1 MKRSKHS
8 LSHYKLLT
16 CDAGEL
22 IPVGCYEVLPGDTV
36 QQSSN
41 ILLRLSPLLTPV
53 MHPVHVRLHHFF
65 VPCRLVDPDFEDF
78 ITGVEGVPN
87 PKLYDINGVA
97 RANGDLL
104 DYLGL
109 PPVARASSTNIVAH
123 APDAYN
129 LIYNEYYRDQD
140 LITEIP
146 LNITNVNTVRRVA
159 WGKDYFT
166 AARPWAQKGGAV
178 SFPLSG
184 TGYGTEVETS
194 PGGAARGPLQV
205 AQDSYSPDPGTL
217 LAGTPSAGSGVE
229 AARIPVSLSTGA
241 ADVRAV
247 RLAFA
252 MQRYNEARA
261 QYGSRYTE
269 YLRYLGV
276 RSSDA
281 RLQRPEYLGGGKAVV
296 SFSEVLQT
304 AEGTNPV
311 GTLRGHGISGM
322 RSGRF
327 RRFFEEHGLVMSL
340 LSIRPKSIYA
350 NGCHKMWNRA
360 TKEDYFQKELEFIGT
375 QAVLNREVDYR
386 DDGNDLATFGYTPRY
401 REYREQPSQIAGD
414 FRTTLN
420 MWHEA
425 RIFASRPA
433 LNSTFTDC
441 TPSDRIFAVP
451 SGDNLWVCAS
461 HSIHARRMVSR
472 SEQSR
477 VI

>member
-16 CDAGEL
+16 REAGEL
-22 IPVGCYEVLPGDTV
+22 VPVGCYEVLPGDTV
-36 QQSSN
+36 QQSSSV
-41 ILLRLSPLLTPV
+41 LLRVSPLLTPV
-53 MHPVHVRLHHFF
+53 MHPMHVRLHHFF
-65 VPCRLVDPDFEDF
+65 VPYRLLDPNWEDF
-78 ITGVEGVPN
+78 ITGKTAPSGGVP
-87 PKLYDINGVA
+87 KQYGLNGYT
-97 RANGDLL
+97 RSNGDLL

-109 PPVARASSTNIVAH
+109 PPVARTTATSVSAY
-123 APDAYN
+123 PMDAYAT
-129 LIYNEYYRDQD
+129 IYNEFYRDQD
-140 LITEIP
+140 LVAELP
-146 LNITNVNTVRRVA
+146 LDGTTTVQRVA

-166 AARPWAQKGGAV
+166 SARPWAQKGGAV
-178 SFPLSG
+178 SFPLEG
-184 TGYGTEVETS
+184 TAYASAVQTN
-194 PGGAARGPLQV
+194 PGGVLKGSA
-205 AQDSYSPDPGTL
+205 
-217 LAGTPSAGSGVE
+217 PSAGSGEE
-229 AARIPVSLSTGA
+229 AARLVVNMSTGA

-276 RSSDA
+276 RNSDA
-281 RLQRPEYLGGGKAVV
+281 RLQRPEFLGGGKAVV

-340 LSIRPKSIYA
+340 LSVRPKSIYA
-350 NGCHKMWNRA
+350 NGQHKMWSRT

-375 QAVLNREVDYR
+375 QAVKNKEVDYR
-386 DDGNDLATFGYTPRY
+386 DDGNDEGTFGYTPRY
-401 REYREQPSQIAGD
+401 REYREHPSQIAGD
-414 FRTTLN
+414 FRSTLN

-433 LNSTFTDC
+433 LNEVFVTC

-451 SGDNLWVCAS
+451 AGDNLWVCVS
-461 HSIHARRMVSR
+461 HSIAARRMVSR

>member
-8 LSHYKLLT
+8 LSHYKLFT
-16 CDAGEL
+16 CDMGEL
-22 IPVGCYEVLPGDTV
+22 VPCGCYEVLPGDTI
-36 QQSSN
+36 QQSSQV
-41 ILLRLSPLLTPV
+41 IIRLSPLLTPV
-53 MHPVHVRLHHFF
+53 MHPVHVRLHSFF
-65 VPCRLVDPDFEDF
+65 VPYRLLDDEWENF
-78 ITGVEGVPN
+78 ITGISGPSTTIPRQYN
-87 PKLYDINGVA
+87 INGLA
-97 RANGDLL
+97 RTAGDLM

-109 PPVARASSTNIVAH
+109 PPVARATDTWVSAYPT
-123 APDAYN
+123 DAYAM
-129 LIYNEYYRDQD
+129 IYNEYYRDQD
-140 LITEIP
+140 LVTAV
-146 LNITNVNTVRRVA
+146 TGANVVQRVA

-184 TGYGTEVETS
+184 TGYATTVETS
-194 PGGAARGPLQV
+194 PGGASRGNLLV
-205 AQDSYSPDPGTL
+205 GQDAYVPGTGE
-217 LAGTPSAGSGVE
+217 LAASVPSVGAGQE
-229 AARIPVSLSTGA
+229 AARLPVSFASGA

-252 MQRYNEARA
+252 LQRYNEARA

-304 AEGTNPV
+304 AEGANPV

-340 LSIRPKSIYA
+340 LSVRPKSIYA
-350 NGCHKMWNRA
+350 NGAHKMWTRY

-375 QAVLNREVDYR
+375 QAVANREVDYR
-386 DDGNDLATFGYTPRY
+386 DDGADAATFGYTPRY
-401 REYREQPSQIAGD
+401 REYREHPSQIAGD

-433 LNSTFTDC
+433 LNSTFTNC
-441 TPSDRIFAVP
+441 TPADRIFAVP
-451 SGDNLWVCAS
+451 SGDNLWVCVN
-461 HSIHARRMVSR
+461 HSIAARRMVSR

>member
-22 IPVGCYEVLPGDTV
+22 VPVGCYEVLPGDTV
-36 QQSSN
+36 QQSSSV
-41 ILLRLSPLLTPV
+41 LLRLSPLLTPV
-53 MHPVHVRLHHFF
+53 MHPMHVRLHHFF
-65 VPCRLVDPDFEDF
+65 VPYRILDGNFETF
-78 ITGVEGVPN
+78 ITGGGGS
-87 PKLYDINGVA
+87 PKTYDLNGVA
-97 RANGDLL
+97 RGSGDLL
-104 DYLGL
+104 DYLGI
-109 PPVARASSTNIVAH
+109 PPVARATATPVSAY
-123 APDAYN
+123 PFDAYCE
-129 LIYNEYYRDQD
+129 IFDEYYRDQD
-140 LITEIP
+140 LVTP
-146 LNITNVNTVRRVA
+146 LVRNPAATGLQRVA
-159 WGKDYFT
+159 WGKDIFT
-166 AARPWAQKGGAV
+166 AARPFAQKGGAV
-178 SFPLSG
+178 SFPLQG
-184 TGYGTEVETS
+184 TAYASAVETN
-194 PGGAARGPLQV
+194 PGGASRGDLLIT
-205 AQDSYSPDPGTL
+205 QDAGSPPDGVL
-217 LAGTPSAGSGVE
+217 KGSAPSAGGGEE
-229 AARIPVSLSTGA
+229 AARLVVAMSSGS

-304 AEGTNPV
+304 AEGANPV

-340 LSIRPKSIYA
+340 LSVRPKGMYA
-350 NGCHKMWNRA
+350 NGLHKMFSRT
-360 TKEDYFQKELEFIGT
+360 TKEDYYQKELEFIGT
-375 QAVLNREVDYR
+375 QAVLNKEVDYR
-386 DDGNDLATFGYTPRY
+386 DDGNDNLTFGYTPRY
-401 REYREQPSQIAGD
+401 REYREHPSMIAGD
-414 FRTTLN
+414 FRNTLN

-425 RIFASRPA
+425 RIFAARPA
-433 LNSTFTDC
+433 LNASFVTC

-451 SGDNLWVCAS
+451 SGDNLWICVS
-461 HSIHARRMVSR
+461 HSIAARRMVSR
-472 SEQSR
+472 SEQAR

>member
-8 LSHYKLLT
+8 LSHYKLAT

-22 IPVGCYEVLPGDTV
+22 VPVACYEVVAGDTV
-36 QQSSN
+36 QQSSSV
-41 ILLRLSPLLTPV
+41 LLRLSPLLTPV
-53 MHPVHVRLHHFF
+53 MHPFHVRLHHFF
-65 VPCRLVDPDFEDF
+65 VPYRLIWSGWETF
-78 ITGVEGVPN
+78 ITGGGGSP
-87 PKLYDINGVA
+87 PLDAFSSGRVA
-97 RANGDLL
+97 GDLL
-104 DYLGL
+104 DYLGA
-109 PPVARASSTNIVAH
+109 PPVNTGTLISLLPLR
-123 APDAYN
+123 AYN
-129 LIYNEYYRDQD
+129 KIFNEYYRDQD
-140 LITEIP
+140 LVSE
-146 LNITNVNTVRRVA
+146 VAEDSSVVQRVA

-166 AARPWAQKGGAV
+166 AARPFAQKGGAV
-178 SFPLSG
+178 SFPLQG
-184 TGYGTEVETS
+184 TAYASAIETN
-194 PGGAARGPLQV
+194 PGGASRGDLV
-205 AQDSYSPDPGTL
+205 ITQDAGSPPDGVL
-217 LAGTPSAGSGVE
+217 KGSAPSAGSSEE
-229 AARIPVSLSTGA
+229 AARMVVNMSTGT

-340 LSIRPKSIYA
+340 LSVRPKAIYA
-350 NGCHKMWNRA
+350 NGLHKMWSRV

-375 QAVLNREVDYR
+375 QAVLNKEVYYEA
-386 DDGNDLATFGYTPRY
+386 DGLNENTFGYTPRY
-401 REYREQPSQIAGD
+401 REYRELPSSIAGD
-414 FRTTLN
+414 FRTTLT

-425 RIFASRPA
+425 RLFGSRPA
-433 LNSTFTDC
+433 LNSTFTNC

-461 HSIHARRMVSR
+461 HSIAARRMVSR